1 MMQSNLMSDIDV
13 ALSKVNV
20 ILSVID
26 VELSKCPDVQS
37 RSPLLPRLGNILS
50 KMESIVSKHLFDT
63 SPDPN
68 MSWDD
73 TSHAVW
79 YQDPDDE
86 DEEVNFLMEESVEVG
101 IIVEKKEN
109 EEKIE
114 GKKDEVD
121 KKKEDIKK
129 EDDFG
134 TRGNVEK
141 KEILIGKDNHKEA
154 EEDNH
159 TKVEDED
166 IEEMSIAHRVKSRK
180 MSKLIPSISFNCHY
194 SDSESD
200 PESISS
206 SHSDEFEKAA
216 NDPFID
222 KIISVVRRI
231 APDLRYSQAKS
242 DALRK
247 KLMRKARRK
256 VTRSVHPDL
265 RCLWRHA
272 EELGG
277 PAVAP
282 IQHAS
287 PYPRVDWTRVNQRN
301 LANLPKPQRFPLH
314 GCEPDPNFYEKKN
327 VDLGGGIKI
336 HRSDYEGY
344 MPHPYGSL
352 PGFRTQA
359 GIIAPG
365 SHGEV
370 VSGYTWSTDDE
381 AWVLH
386 AHNDRP
392 KEKAPIAGSRKAHKE
407 DNKFE
412 FKKKPK
418 RKV

>member
-1 MMQSNLMSDIDV
+1 MTEEAVMKEEV
-13 ALSKVNV
+13 AMKKEYS
-20 ILSVID
+20 
-26 VELSKCPDVQS
+26 
-37 RSPLLPRLGNILS
+37 
-50 KMESIVSKHLFDT
+50 M
-63 SPDPN
+63 
-68 MSWDD
+68 
-73 TSHAVW
+73 
-79 YQDPDDE
+79 
-86 DEEVNFLMEESVEVG
+86 DEEN
-101 IIVEKKEN
+101 
-109 EEKIE
+109 
-114 GKKDEVD
+114 D
-121 KKKEDIKK
+121 
-129 EDDFG
+129 
-134 TRGNVEK
+134 
-141 KEILIGKDNHKEA
+141 
-154 EEDNH
+154 
-159 TKVEDED
+159 
-166 IEEMSIAHRVKSRK
+166 EEMSIALRVKCRK
-180 MSKLIPSISFNCHY
+180 LSKLSPEISFNCHY
-194 SDSESD
+194 SDCESD

-242 DALRK
+242 DARRK

-272 EELGG
+272 DDLGG

-282 IQHAS
+282 VQHAS

-327 VDLGGGIKI
+327 VDMGGGIKI
-336 HRSDYEGY
+336 HRSDYEGF

-359 GIIAPG
+359 GIIAPF

-370 VSGYTWSTDDE
+370 VSGYTWSPDDE

-386 AHNDRP
+386 AHSARP
-392 KEKAPIAGSRKAHKE
+392 KEKAPNAGSRKGIK
-407 DNKFE
+407 DKFE
-412 FKKKPK
+412 KKVKKKRLHLP
-418 RKV
+418 